1 MKKTIYTFI
10 FSFTLYVT
18 GLIAQTNITWTV
30 KDKIE
35 KGALK
40 TMTVFNSSFSG
51 FTTKEET
58 TKFYQKLKTNPEIAS
73 CDLVVVTNN
82 SCDLK
87 IIMKRPHDKHYY
99 IGLFSKIGV
108 SNVSANGNKK
118 TFADWAQGHK
128 K

>member
-1 MKKTIYTFI
+1 MKKSIYTFI
-10 FSFTLYVT
+10 FSFTLYVS
-18 GLIAQTNITWTV
+18 GLFAQTNITWTV

-58 TKFYQKLKTNPEIAS
+58 AKFYQKLKTNPEIGS
-73 CDLVVVTNN
+73 CDLIAITNN

-87 IIMKRPHDKHYY
+87 IIMKRTHDKHYY

-118 TFADWAQGHK
+118 TFTDWGQGHK